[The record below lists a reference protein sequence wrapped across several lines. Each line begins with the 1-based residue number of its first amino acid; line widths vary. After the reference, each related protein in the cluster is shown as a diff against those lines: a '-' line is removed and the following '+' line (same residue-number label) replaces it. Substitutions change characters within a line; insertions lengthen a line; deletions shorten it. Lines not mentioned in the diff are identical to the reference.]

1 MGQGMNR
8 PRGKWPVGKRKPPQ
22 SDEHVSIFIENSY
35 GLVRFG
41 FRGAVLAVFYY
52 GFCRFWPKTS
62 KNLRVFKVFTWK
74 YANWLGGVAKFD
86 ARNPSSRN
94 ESIVRK
100 WPGKIKFLVRVF
112 RFPRKWPVGTSILL
126 ESGIVLEFQTA
137 KTLESGIV
145 LTQKRLRVVSFLNLG
160 YQFRLRNSSFLTLK

>member
-1 MGQGMNR
+1 MCKLAR
-8 PRGKWPVGKRKPPQ
+8 RG
-22 SDEHVSIFIENSY
+22 
-35 GLVRFG
+35 
-41 FRGAVLAVFYY
+41 
-52 GFCRFWPKTS
+52 
-62 KNLRVFKVFTWK
+62 
-74 YANWLGGVAKFD
+74 AKFD

-94 ESIVRK
+94 KSIVWK
-100 WPGKIKFLVRVF
+100 WPGKIKFLFRVF
-112 RFPRKWPVGTSILL
+112 RFSRKWPVGTSILL